1 MYIGDFEK
9 LCCVPGAPEDMHRG
23 RAAHMSRKDLWGPSF
38 SPLADLEALHTQEVM
53 ANAEL

>member
-1 MYIGDFEK
+1 MKSSVVFLVLQK
-9 LCCVPGAPEDMHRG
+9 TMHRG

-38 SPLADLEALHTQEVM
+38 SPLADLEALHTQKVK